1 MSKKVIL
8 VIIVIILLGGIGFL
22 LIPKEEK
29 TKIGNQIM
37 GEQNNIF

>member
-1 MSKKVIL
+1 MILGGKNMSKKVII

-29 TKIGNQIM
+29 QK
-37 GEQNNIF
+37 